1 MTIQELKELAREVRR
16 DIILMLTKAGSGHP
30 GGSLSCVEILV
41 TLYSK
46 VMRHDPNNQKWE
58 DRDRFVLSKGH
69 AAPTLYALL
78 AKAGYFP
85 REWLWKLRKCGS
97 PLQGHPYPP
106 CTPGVECAT
115 GSLGHGLSIA
125 NGMAIAGK
133 LDNKPYK
140 VYCLIGDGEIN
151 EGQIWEASM
160 SAARF
165 KLDNLCAI
173 LDHNGLQIDGTIREI
188 KNPYP
193 LREKWEAFGWQVME
207 VSGHSFEELIDAF
220 SKFEARLKP
229 RTTDMERLK
238 PRTTEVEKLKPRTTK
253 MESNGKPTIIIA
265 NTVKG
270 KGISFMENAVN
281 WHGKAPNKEQAIIAL
296 KDLGYGEEDFSL

>member
-1 MTIQELKELAREVRR
+1 MAIQELKELAREIRR

-41 TLYSK
+41 TLYFR
-46 VMRHDPNNQKWE
+46 VMRHDPNNPNWE

-69 AAPTLYALL
+69 AAPTLYAILS
-78 AKAGYFP
+78 KAGYFP
-85 REWLWKLRKCGS
+85 REWLWELRRCGS
-97 PLQGHPYPP
+97 PLQGHPYSPS
-106 CTPGVECAT
+106 TPGVECST
-115 GSLGHGLSIA
+115 GSLGHGLSVA

-173 LDHNGLQIDGTIREI
+173 LDHNGLQIDGTVKEI

-193 LREKWEAFGWQVME
+193 FREKWEAFGWQVME
-207 VSGHSFEELIDAF
+207 VNGHNFEELINAF
-220 SKFEARLKP
+220 SKFEATK
-229 RTTDMERLK
+229 
-238 PRTTEVEKLKPRTTK
+238 TE
-253 MESNGKPTIIIA
+253 SDGKPTIIIA

-270 KGISFMENAVN
+270 KGVSFMENAVN
-281 WHGKAPNKEQAIIAL
+281 WHGKAPNEEQAIIAL
-296 KDLGYGEEDFSL
+296 KDLGYKEEDVRNYFS